1 MPGNQMTNVQRGLFL
16 NALRDAWPHVL
27 KNPSDLT
34 STIQDISNRLNLK
47 IIVSRKTVLG
57 YARDLGLPR
66 LPNTRSPAQQ
76 AAIAKARSS
85 IKSTPPTPAP
95 DYTTLAVMDLSQIER
110 RVAALLSGE
119 PFFLNA
125 FLHGHD
131 RSLTQLNDNLSNI
144 SHHLTNIDSAL
155 RDHTDSLFPLLERI
169 AKALEPTRKE

>member
-95 DYTTLAVMDLSQIER
+95 DYT
-110 RVAALLSGE
+110 
-119 PFFLNA
+119 
-125 FLHGHD
+125 